1 MTVCST
7 LTSHPHSSLLLD
19 ANEHEALA
27 LVNPQLGRPC
37 CLSASK
43 CYFVLRLPYL
53 IRKEVEI

>member
-27 LVNPQLGRPC
+27 LVNPQLGHPC
-37 CLSASK
+37 HYLAA
-43 CYFVLRLPYL
+43 YLPPNATL
-53 IRKEVEI
+53 F